1 MSRFALC
8 LALLCAWTQAARALQ
23 LGETKEELLA
33 KHGAPGAEDHAKNL
47 AVYFWEGWSAQL
59 EFKDHVVRK
68 ITYRR
73 NYYLQ
78 DAEITSLFDSNGGAS
93 HWRETSGPNATARQ
107 WSRDDGATATC
118 ARVRPLSIVF
128 QAPGLAALYQQG
140 PKIVVPAT
148 PGPAATQS
156 APAGGPAA
164 APASPYAKAPTFPKP
179 LAFSEPDLPVA
190 DPPAAPQP
198 APAAVERAVPKLKAE
213 ELEPAVKAGPAPS
226 VEKTPAAE
234 PSVAGP
240 KEESH
245 LVGYIVGSLALLG
258 ALAGGGFYFFKRQSR
273 SGHGAPGRVPLASEA
288 GGASSAIPS
297 ADALRNDQ
305 VELLVGEIFRRE
317 GYTIELSAGLNSDDG
332 IDLMLRRDSETT
344 LVQCK
349 HWKSARVTA
358 REVREFYGAMAA
370 GGAPHGIVVTTG
382 IFTPDA
388 VDFANG
394 KGIVLLDGEAVTAKI
409 SAAAKPG
416 ENLYTVSAW
425 LDDFIARA
433 RIFDPECP
441 VCHGTMVIRNNRA
454 SGAPVWNCRNYPRCP
469 GRREPRLDLIPS
481 STPHQGSGAVE

>member
-59 EFKDHVVRK
+59 EFKDNVVRK
-68 ITYRR
+68 ITFRR

-78 DAEITSLFDSNGGAS
+78 DAEITSLLDSNGGAS
-93 HWRETSGPNATARQ
+93 RWRETSGPNATARQ

-118 ARVRPLSIVF
+118 ARVHPLSIVF
-128 QAPGLAALYQQG
+128 QAPGLAALYQEG
-140 PKIVVPAT
+140 PKIVASAT
-148 PGPAATQS
+148 PGPASTTS
-156 APAGGPAA
+156 APAG
-164 APASPYAKAPTFPKP
+164 APASPYTKAPNFPKP
-179 LAFSEPDLPVA
+179 LAFTEPDLPVA
-190 DPPAAPQP
+190 DPPATLQP
-198 APAAVERAVPKLKAE
+198 APAAAERAVPKLKAE
-213 ELEPAVKAGPAPS
+213 ELQPAAKPGPAPS
-226 VEKTPAAE
+226 AEKTTAAE
-234 PSVAGP
+234 PTAAVAP

-245 LVGYIVGSLALLG
+245 LVGYTVGALALLG
-258 ALAGGGFYFFKRQSR
+258 ALAGGGLYFFRRQSR
-273 SGHGAPGRVPLASEA
+273 SGNGSPRKVQLTSDAGDAPNAT
-288 GGASSAIPS
+288 PS
-297 ADALRNDQ
+297 ADTLRNDQ

-349 HWKSARVTA
+349 YWKSERVTA

-388 VDFANG
+388 VDFAKG
-394 KGIVLLDGEAVTAKI
+394 KGIVLLDGEAVAAKI
-409 SAAAKPG
+409 KAAAKPG
-416 ENLYTVSAW
+416 ENLYTVSSW
-425 LDDFIARA
+425 LDDFVSRA

-441 VCHGTMVIRNNRA
+441 ICHGTMVIRNNRA

-481 STPHQGSGAVE
+481 SAQHQASGAAE